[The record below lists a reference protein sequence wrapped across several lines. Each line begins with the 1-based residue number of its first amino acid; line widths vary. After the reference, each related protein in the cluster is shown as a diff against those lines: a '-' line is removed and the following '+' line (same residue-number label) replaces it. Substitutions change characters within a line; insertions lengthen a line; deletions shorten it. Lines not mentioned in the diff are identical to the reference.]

1 MSSVCVC
8 VWKRAPAP
16 KTDEVTA
23 KRVSVIAPS
32 TSQAGIKRPVTQGDR
47 EWILNS
53 LAQLGRFTGL
63 GWILAPETPQTV
75 PIKTFDGV
83 VTSSGYGNA
92 EDKALMAYRHERI
105 TASNFGLVLAALK
118 RNSYPPSLFKTL
130 LGQYNLKQGSHACD
144 WGILHEPKAKQEY
157 MERTGVTIQE
167 RGVFLSDRWDVADD
181 FIIEVKCPY
190 SARTKT
196 NLQAAERKDFF
207 LELDLVT
214 GLLKLK
220 QTHNH
225 WHQIQ
230 GNLHLTG
237 ANNCHLVVWTPL
249 DLVIL
254 LIPKDPA
261 WASNINILETF

>member
-1 MSSVCVC
+1 MATAAQEPVTFYTVTAYFTDIPKPYCLCAIGRAKCHHVAALLIWAENNLTRTDVEC

-32 TSQAGIKRPVTQGDR
+32 TSQAGIKRPVTLEDR
-47 EWILNS
+47 EWTLNS

-63 GWILAPETPQTV
+63 GWILAPETPQ
-75 PIKTFDGV
+75 TFDGV

-118 RNSYPPSLFKTL
+118 RNSYRPSLFKTL
-130 LGQYNLKQGSHACD
+130 LGQYNLKQGSH
-144 WGILHEPKAKQEY
+144 
-157 MERTGVTIQE
+157 V
-167 RGVFLSDRWDVADD
+167 SDGTVADD

-196 NLQAAERKDFF
+196 NLQAAERKDYF
-207 LELDLVT
+207 LELDEVT

-220 QTHNH
+220 PSM
-225 WHQIQ
+225 
-230 GNLHLTG
+230 G
-237 ANNCHLVVWTPL
+237 
-249 DLVIL
+249 
-254 LIPKDPA
+254 
-261 WASNINILETF
+261 